1 MERIPSRQEILP
13 LYYASSL
20 ADVTNS
26 GEQALEDMAAIM
38 NTWGPALQLAR
49 AYARI
54 CNLPERAVDKIR
66 RRKPLRSATALAY
79 IPLIRHFPE
88 NDNPNK
94 QDEITIH
101 DPTMKLEVKLS
112 NDRLITQFLRYLQL
126 NIDPT
131 LVRERSWASDII
143 LLCEYSNRGD
153 EFMLIDVRNRHIT
166 ETEKE
171 GVFDLMR
178 RFAAQGV
185 GIRLPL

>member
-1 MERIPSRQEILP
+1 MERIPSRQEIIP

-20 ADVTNS
+20 ADVANS
-26 GEQALEDMAAIM
+26 REQALDDMATII
-38 NTWGPALQLAR
+38 NTWGIGLQLTR

-54 CNLPERAVDKIR
+54 CNLPERAIDKIR
-66 RRKPLRSATALAY
+66 GREPLRSATALVY

-94 QDEITIH
+94 QDEIIIH
-101 DPTMKLEVKLS
+101 DPTMKLEVKLP

-131 LVRERSWASDII
+131 LIRERSWASDIV
-143 LLCEYSNRGD
+143 LLCGYSNRGD
-153 EFMLIDVRNRHIT
+153 EFILIDVRNRHIT

-178 RFAAQGV
+178 RFAVQGV
-185 GIRLPL
+185 GIRLPQ